1 MTNRSLLRFVSC
13 EVDGAILSPAGV
25 RVYCH
30 HMTTTED
37 KVNALLEKVRPYVQ
51 MHGGD
56 VHLLRIED
64 GTVHLKV
71 SGACVGCGLADA
83 TYNKTI
89 GPLLV
94 KEIEEVRQVE
104 FE

>member
-1 MTNRSLLRFVSC
+1 MATVEEQANTLL
-13 EVDGAILSPAGV
+13 D
-25 RVYCH
+25 
-30 HMTTTED
+30 
-37 KVNALLEKVRPYVQ
+37 KVRPYVQ

-56 VHLLRIED
+56 VQLLRIED
-64 GTVHLKV
+64 GTAFLKV
-71 SGACVGCGLADA
+71 YGACVGCGLADA

-94 KEIEEVRQVE
+94 KEVEEIERVE

>member
-1 MTNRSLLRFVSC
+1 MWWGRGEAGILWCMATVEEQANTLL
-13 EVDGAILSPAGV
+13 D
-25 RVYCH
+25 
-30 HMTTTED
+30 
-37 KVNALLEKVRPYVQ
+37 KVRPYVQ

-56 VHLLRIED
+56 VQLLRIED
-64 GTVHLKV
+64 GTAFLKV
-71 SGACVGCGLADA
+71 YGACVGCGLADA

-94 KEIEEVRQVE
+94 KEVEEIERVE